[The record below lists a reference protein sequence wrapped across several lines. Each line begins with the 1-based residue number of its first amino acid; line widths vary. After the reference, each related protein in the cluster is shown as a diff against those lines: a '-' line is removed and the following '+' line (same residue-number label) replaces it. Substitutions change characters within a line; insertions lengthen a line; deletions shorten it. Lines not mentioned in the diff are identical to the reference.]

1 GLVPPKDDSSLL
13 TALSRQNPDY
23 QFLRSTPLFLREGNQ
38 LYGFKP
44 EGRDRLQR
52 YLAALLANTYQK
64 LTEPLPIEFGADVRA
79 VG

>member
-1 GLVPPKDDSSLL
+1 LVPPKDNSSLL
-13 TALSRQNPDY
+13 TASSRQNPDY
-23 QFLRSTPLFLREGNQ
+23 QFLMSTSLFLKEGNQ
-38 LYGFKP
+38 LYGFNP

-52 YLAALLANTYQK
+52 YLTALLANTYQT